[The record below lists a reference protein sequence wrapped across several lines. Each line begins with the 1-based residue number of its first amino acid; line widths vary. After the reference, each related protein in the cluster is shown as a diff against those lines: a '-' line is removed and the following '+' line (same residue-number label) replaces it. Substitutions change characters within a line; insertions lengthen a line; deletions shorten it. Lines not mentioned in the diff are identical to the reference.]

1 MSLLNKTHFKF
12 FTFISI
18 IELISASNAI
28 GAYCRAR
35 PRSECSGSLYR
46 EIPLEA
52 NNCQTSYY
60 DTSVCYKPSDN
71 FGMQEGN
78 YTIYYTLLSSC
89 QTCKP
94 GYTMVSISKGYTA
107 DQIEEYLGFNDMYNA
122 DFLCTQWDSSGNTLV
137 DFATCECIC
146 DGDCTTINWR
156 PITTEYEQMTEKNCV
171 CDGQSAARC
180 ETTEHYRCAAGYY
193 GQSTENTKPTCTK
206 CPTLLRNDGVE
217 NPGTSSVGATSITNC
232 YQPQNIEFTDD
243 KGIYTFNGGNCYNT
257 GN

>member
-1 MSLLNKTHFKF
+1 MFNHKILLITLLFIPIKSFGEYCVYTDNCSDASGSDLPIEANVNNCIGTDYAAYGKCYVPSNKPVIDSTTGLFYRITSASCISCKTG
-12 FTFISI
+12 FTRISI
-18 IELISASNAI
+18 GE
-28 GAYCRAR
+28 
-35 PRSECSGSLYR
+35 
-46 EIPLEA
+46 
-52 NNCQTSYY
+52 
-60 DTSVCYKPSDN
+60 
-71 FGMQEGN
+71 
-78 YTIYYTLLSSC
+78 
-89 QTCKP
+89 
-94 GYTMVSISKGYTA
+94 GYTA
-107 DQIEEYLGFNDMYNA
+107 EDMKKYVGPPGLQP
-122 DFLCTQWDSSGNTLV
+122 FLCTQWDSSGNTLV

-232 YQPQNIEFTDD
+232 YQPQNVEFTDNT
-243 KGIYTFNGGNCYNT
+243 GIYTFNGDNCYNT